1 MILVTHLVT
10 TRVLAEDMSSNR
22 YRHGAPKPYPMLRV
36 ATGTCDKSCVAVEG
50 VIIVQDTILVAEF
63 LYINTLLIVCLSVV
77 IPRTYPQ
84 HVGRHFPWF
93 CRVVLKS

>member
-36 ATGTCDKSCVAVEG
+36 ATGTCDKSCVAG
-50 VIIVQDTILVAEF
+50 W
-63 LYINTLLIVCLSVV
+63 
-77 IPRTYPQ
+77 R
-84 HVGRHFPWF
+84 G
-93 CRVVLKS
+93 